1 MGFLDGERFLVDV
14 HDEHRGGGA
23 DHVADTAKLL
33 LQLILL
39 ALQQQQFLL
48 GQTGAV
54 HVGEVHLLKFLQT
67 AHTLGDGL
75 EVGQHAA
82 EPTLGHVGHVH
93 ARGLG
98 LHGFLGLLLGADEQ
112 HGAVVGDGG
121 LDEVI
126 GLVDQLQRL
135 EQVDDVDAVALH
147 QDVLLHLGVPTTGLV
162 TEVDAGLEH
171 FAHRDLCHSTTFL
184 VGSCLVMRT

>member
-1 MGFLDGERFLVDV
+1 MLR
-14 HDEHRGGGA
+14 
-23 DHVADTAKLL
+23 
-33 LQLILL
+33 I
-39 ALQQQQFLL
+39 
-48 GQTGAV
+48 
-54 HVGEVHLLKFLQT
+54 GEVHLLKFLQT

-135 EQVDDVDAVALH
+135 EQVDDVDAVALGE
-147 QDVLLHLGVPTTGLV
+147 DELLHLRVPTTGLV
-162 TEVDAGLEH
+162 AEVQACLQH
-171 FAHRDLCHSTTFL
+171 VAHSDLSHGIATSFF